1 MGNQIF
7 FVAARQVGRMAPKK
21 SSPSKGTRVATAAA
35 AAARAAPLT
44 DQGTSDAWENS
55 KANQLRI
62 GNKFLDAVS
71 EQALKAKW
79 GLVWEKVPEEYAPA
93 LRSSTMRSPATCPRS
108 TSSRPRTRT
117 QARSW
122 EQRQRSA
129 SGLPSST
136 GARTASKR
144 RQRGQRL
151 WYAATSNRKS
161 PLPDLLLPA
170 S

>member
-1 MGNQIF
+1 
-7 FVAARQVGRMAPKK
+7 MAPKK

-79 GLVWEKVPEEYAPA
+79 GLVWEKVPEEYACSPELYNALASYLSQEYIIEARHKNSGQKLGAKTAIGVWSALINRSKDRFKAPTTGPEALVRRNLEPKKPA
-93 LRSSTMRSPATCPRS
+93 ARSSI
-108 TSSRPRTRT
+108 
-117 QARSW
+117 ARVINV
-122 EQRQRSA
+122 
-129 SGLPSST
+129 L
-136 GARTASKR
+136 
-144 RQRGQRL
+144 
-151 WYAATSNRKS
+151 
-161 PLPDLLLPA
+161 
-170 S
+170 